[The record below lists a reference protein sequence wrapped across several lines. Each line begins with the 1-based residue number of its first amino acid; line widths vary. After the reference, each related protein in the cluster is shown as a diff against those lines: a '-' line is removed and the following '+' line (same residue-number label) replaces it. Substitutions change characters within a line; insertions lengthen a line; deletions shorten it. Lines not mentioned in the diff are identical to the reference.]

1 MRKAIAFCSLAFLVY
16 TAAAPLPPAHAA
28 VVKPKIALFMLVPKN
43 IEAIPLI
50 DSIPSLL
57 TMAISKFDYF
67 EVVERKKIERE
78 IELAGY
84 KLGSIKI
91 SDLFILGEKLGF
103 DFGVTGDVLKQRG
116 TITVNIQVVDIRAQK
131 VSGEHTFT
139 TTEGRL
145 NQELDKVVNMIMDR
159 TRESVSAAL
168 VPKKGEIVIKP
179 PHDLK
184 AKSGTKT
191 IRISWSY
198 TDPQQ
203 VCGFKVYRATKDEGP
218 YMPIGTV
225 EHMFFVD
232 ENPIFKGRAFYKV
245 AAVDVRGVEGG
256 FCNPIEAWTVEGPA
270 PPIFINLE
278 ADIKAAHLK
287 WSLRPGY
294 KVADFKVYRREE
306 SEKEFKE
313 IATIPG
319 KDISVTDRGLKDN
332 TTYYYALTAMDAKK
346 DESDLSKI
354 LEIKTLKSPDG
365 LKAESGIIRQVRLS
379 WIVYPSDVVEGYIIY
394 RAADKTKEFR
404 QIVKIKERKTNIYSD
419 KEGLADATIY
429 WYRISAF
436 NKNGQETDP
445 SEAVSATTR
454 GVPPTPQGF
463 TAKKGEPR
471 RVSLQWEAVK
481 SPADEIKGY
490 YVFRGTEEKGEY
502 KSIAKIKNPDT
513 HSFVD
518 SEPPLKDNTRYYYR
532 ISSYNSVEMTSD
544 LSEPISAI
552 TKSTPAMPMGL
563 EAKSGE
569 VKQGSLL
576 WQPNAEKDIKE
587 YLVFRAGLGDK
598 DFNKIASVKGGTGY
612 VDKNLKDGIR
622 YSYFIKAVDGDN
634 LMSDPSPTVTAETK
648 PLPAKPTGLMVT
660 EKEGKKSLQ
669 WNINP
674 EKDVKQYNV
683 YKRGFLGVSQKIAVV
698 QENAW
703 IIPGEMKGKIELFIK
718 ALDETGLESEG
729 SDPAVIVLDKK

>member
-1 MRKAIAFCSLAFLVY
+1 MRKVIAFWALAFLVY
-16 TAAAPLPPAHAA
+16 TAVAPFPPAPAA
-28 VVKPKIALFMLVPKN
+28 VVKPKIAIFMLVPKN

-57 TMAISKFDYF
+57 TMAIDKFDYF

-116 TITVNIQVVDIRAQK
+116 TITVNIQLVDIRAQK
-131 VSGEHTFT
+131 VSAEHTFT

-145 NQELDKVVNMIMDR
+145 NDELNRVVAMIMDR

-168 VPKKGEIVIKP
+168 VLKKGEIVIKP
-179 PHDLK
+179 PHDLRV
-184 AKSGTKT
+184 KSGTKT
-191 IRISWSY
+191 IRITWSY

-203 VCGFKVYRATKDEGP
+203 VSGFKVYRATKESGP

-232 ENPIFKGRAFYKV
+232 EDPIAKEQAFYKI
-245 AAVDVRGVEGG
+245 AAVDVKGVEGSLS
-256 FCNPIEAWTVEGPA
+256 NPIPARTVEGPP

-278 ADIKAAHLK
+278 EDIKAAHLK
-287 WSLRPGY
+287 WQVRPGY
-294 KVADFKVYRREE
+294 QVAGFKVYRREG

-313 IATIPG
+313 IVSISG
-319 KDISVTDRGLKDN
+319 KEISVTDGGLKDN
-332 TTYYYALTAMDAKK
+332 TTYCYALTAMDAKR

-354 LEIKTLKSPDG
+354 LEIKTVKSPDG
-365 LKAESGIIRQVRLS
+365 LKAEGGKIRQVHLS
-379 WIVYPSDVVEGYIIY
+379 WTVHPSEVVEGYILY
-394 RAADKTKEFR
+394 RAADQTKDFR

-419 KEGLADATIY
+419 TEGLADATTY
-429 WYRISAF
+429 WYKISAF

-463 TAKKGEPR
+463 TARQGEPR

-490 YVFRGTEEKGEY
+490 YIFRGTEEKGEY
-502 KSIAKIKNPDT
+502 KNIAKIKNPET
-513 HSFVD
+513 NSFVD
-518 SEPPLKDNTRYYYR
+518 GEPPLKDNTCYYYR

-544 LSEPISAI
+544 LSAPVSAI
-552 TKSTPAMPMGL
+552 TKSTPAVPRGI

-569 VKQGSLL
+569 VKQVTLL

-587 YLVFRAGLGDK
+587 YLVFRAGSGDK
-598 DFNKIASVKGGTGY
+598 DFSKIASVKGATSY
-612 VDKNLKDGIR
+612 ADKGLKDGTK
-622 YSYFIKAVDGDN
+622 YAYFIKALDGDN
-634 LMSDPSPTVTAETK
+634 LMSDPSPSVTAETK
-648 PLPAKPTGLMVT
+648 PLPAKPTGLMVA
-660 EKEGKKSLQ
+660 EKEGKKLLQ
-669 WNINP
+669 WNLNP

-683 YKRGFLGVSQKIAVV
+683 YKKGFLGTSQKIAVV

-703 IIPGEMKGKIELFIK
+703 IIAGGIKGKTELFIK
-718 ALDETGLESEG
+718 AEDETGLESES
-729 SDPAVIVLDKK
+729 SDLVVIVLEKK

>member
-1 MRKAIAFCSLAFLVY
+1 MRKAIAFWSLAFLVY
-16 TAAAPLPPAHAA
+16 TAGAPLPPAPAA

-67 EVVERKKIERE
+67 EIVERKKIERE

-103 DFGVTGDVLKQRG
+103 DFGLTGDVLKQRG
-116 TITVNIQVVDIRAQK
+116 TITVNIQLVDIRAQK
-131 VSGEHTFT
+131 VSAERTFT

-145 NQELDKVVNMIMDR
+145 NDELNNVLIMIMDR

-168 VPKKGEIVIKP
+168 VPKKDGIVIKP

-184 AKSGTKT
+184 VKSGTKT

-198 TDPQQ
+198 ADPQQ
-203 VCGFKVYRATKDEGP
+203 VSGFKVYRATNEAGP

-232 ENPIFKGRAFYKV
+232 ENPILAERAFYKV
-245 AAVDVRGVEGG
+245 AAVNVKGVEGG
-256 FCNPIEAWTVEGPA
+256 FSDPIQAWTVEGPP

-287 WSLRPGY
+287 WQVRPGY
-294 KVADFKVYRREE
+294 QVAGFKVYRREE
-306 SEKEFKE
+306 SEKEIGE
-313 IATIPG
+313 IATISG
-319 KDISVTDRGLKDN
+319 KDISVTDGGLKDN
-332 TTYYYALTAMDAKK
+332 TTYYYALTAMDAKR

-365 LKAESGIIRQVRLS
+365 LKAEGGKIRQVPLS
-379 WIVYPSDVVEGYIIY
+379 WIIYPSDVVEGYIIY

-419 KEGLADATIY
+419 KEGLADATTY

-436 NKNGQETDP
+436 NKNGQETDT

-454 GVPPTPQGF
+454 GVPPTPQGL

-490 YVFRGTEEKGEY
+490 YIFRGTEEKGEY
-502 KSIAKIKNPDT
+502 KNITKIKNPDT
-513 HSFVD
+513 NSFVD
-518 SEPPLKDNTRYYYR
+518 GEPPLKDNTRYYYR
-532 ISSYNSVEMTSD
+532 ISSYNSVETTSD
-544 LSEPISAI
+544 LSEPISAV
-552 TKSTPAMPMGL
+552 TKSTPAMPMGI

-569 VKQGSLL
+569 VKQVTLL

-587 YLVFRAGLGDK
+587 YLVFRAGSGDK
-598 DFNKIASVKGGTGY
+598 DFNKIASVKGATSY
-612 VDKNLKDGIR
+612 VDKGLKDGTK
-622 YSYFIKAVDGDN
+622 YAYFMKTVDEDN
-634 LMSDPSPTVTAETK
+634 LMSDPSPSVTADTK
-648 PLPAKPTGLMVT
+648 PLPRKPAGLMIA
-660 EKEGKKSLQ
+660 EKEGKKLLQ
-669 WNINP
+669 WNANP
-674 EKDVKQYNV
+674 EKDVKQYVV
-683 YKRGFLGVSQKIAVV
+683 YKKGFLGMSQKIAMV
-698 QENAW
+698 QENSW
-703 IIPGEMKGKIELFIK
+703 TIPDEMKGKIELFVI

-729 SDPAVIVLDKK
+729 SEPMVTVLDKK

>member
-1 MRKAIAFCSLAFLVY
+1 MRKAIAFWSLAFLVY
-16 TAAAPLPPAHAA
+16 TAGAPLPPAPAA
-28 VVKPKIALFMLVPKN
+28 VGKPKIALFMLVPKN

-67 EVVERKKIERE
+67 EIVERKKIERE

-103 DFGVTGDVLKQRG
+103 DFGLTGDVLKQRG
-116 TITVNIQVVDIRAQK
+116 TITVNIQLVDIRAQK
-131 VSGEHTFT
+131 VSAERTFT

-145 NQELDKVVNMIMDR
+145 NDELNNVVIMIMDR

-168 VPKKGEIVIKP
+168 VPKKDGIVIKP

-184 AKSGTKT
+184 VKSGTKT

-198 TDPQQ
+198 ADPQQ
-203 VCGFKVYRATKDEGP
+203 VSGFKVYRATNEAGP

-232 ENPIFKGRAFYKV
+232 ENPILAERAFYKV
-245 AAVDVRGVEGG
+245 AAVNVKGVEGG
-256 FCNPIEAWTVEGPA
+256 FSDPIQAWTVEGPP

-287 WSLRPGY
+287 WQVRPGY
-294 KVADFKVYRREE
+294 QVAGFKVYRREE
-306 SEKEFKE
+306 SEKEIGE
-313 IATIPG
+313 IATISG
-319 KDISVTDRGLKDN
+319 KDISVTDGGLKDN
-332 TTYYYALTAMDAKK
+332 TTYYYALTAMDAKR

-365 LKAESGIIRQVRLS
+365 LKAEGGKIRQVPLS
-379 WIVYPSDVVEGYIIY
+379 WIIYPSDVVEGYIIY

-419 KEGLADATIY
+419 KEGLADATTY

-436 NKNGQETDP
+436 NKNGQETNT

-454 GVPPTPQGF
+454 GVPPTPQGL

-490 YVFRGTEEKGEY
+490 YIFRGTEEKGEY
-502 KSIAKIKNPDT
+502 KNITKIKNPDT
-513 HSFVD
+513 NSFVD
-518 SEPPLKDNTRYYYR
+518 GEPPLKDNTRYYYI
-532 ISSYNSVEMTSD
+532 ISSYNSVETTSD
-544 LSEPISAI
+544 LSEPISAV
-552 TKSTPAMPMGL
+552 TKSTPAMPMGI

-569 VKQGSLL
+569 VKQVTLL

-587 YLVFRAGLGDK
+587 YLVFRAGSGDK
-598 DFNKIASVKGGTGY
+598 DFNKIASVKGATSY
-612 VDKNLKDGIR
+612 VDKGLKDGTK
-622 YSYFIKAVDGDN
+622 YAYFMKTVDEDN
-634 LMSDPSPTVTAETK
+634 LMSDPSPSVTADTK
-648 PLPAKPTGLMVT
+648 PLPRKPAGLMIA
-660 EKEGKKSLQ
+660 EKEGKKLLQ
-669 WNINP
+669 WNANP
-674 EKDVKQYNV
+674 EKDVKQYVV
-683 YKRGFLGVSQKIAVV
+683 YKKGFLGMSQKIAMV
-698 QENAW
+698 QENSW
-703 IIPGEMKGKIELFIK
+703 TIPDEMKGKIELFVI

-729 SDPAVIVLDKK
+729 SEPMVTVLDKK